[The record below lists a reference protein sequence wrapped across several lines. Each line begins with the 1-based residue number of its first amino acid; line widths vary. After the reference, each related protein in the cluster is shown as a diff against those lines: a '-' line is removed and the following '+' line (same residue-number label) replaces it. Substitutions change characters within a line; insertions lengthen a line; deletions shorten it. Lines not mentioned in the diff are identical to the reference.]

1 MPTDRPDVLRLADI
15 EIAELCLLLTRFGL
29 QLNQCED
36 IKPIPYS
43 YWGEEEAG
51 LKGNRLYAR
60 SDTPIHSILHEA
72 CHYICLDPARRQ
84 CLDTD
89 AGSDDAEENA
99 VCYLQILLAD
109 EISGFGRERMFID
122 MDSWGYSFR
131 LGSSKAWFEQDA
143 EDALCWLASRN
154 LVDSRQRPLFHCNGP
169 TMAPNNAQTGVNQPD
184 LFPICD

>member
-15 EIAELCLLLTRFGL
+15 AIAELCLLLTRFGL
-29 QLNQCED
+29 QLNHCED
-36 IKPIPYS
+36 TEPIPYS
-43 YWGEEEAG
+43 YWGDEEAG

-72 CHYICLDPARRQ
+72 CHYICLDPTRRSG
-84 CLDTD
+84 LDTD
-89 AGSDDAEENA
+89 AGSDEAEESA

-122 MDSWGYSFR
+122 MDTWGYSFR

-143 EDALCWLASRN
+143 GDALCWLASRS
-154 LVDSRQRPLFHCNGP
+154 LVDFRQPHLPRLQQ
-169 TMAPNNAQTGVNQPD
+169 A
-184 LFPICD
+184 